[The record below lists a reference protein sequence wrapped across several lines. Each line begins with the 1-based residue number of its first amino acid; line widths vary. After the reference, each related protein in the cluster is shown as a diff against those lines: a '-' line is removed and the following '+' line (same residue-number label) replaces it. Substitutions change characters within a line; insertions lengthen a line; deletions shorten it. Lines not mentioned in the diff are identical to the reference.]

1 MWQVMRGLLRR
12 PVYAGAVTLVLGLG
26 LGGAWCLYGV
36 VDSVLFR
43 PLAVADADRLVRIF
57 NTDEQRAARD
67 NWSRMEV
74 IEQLRPVEV
83 FESVAFYGDFA
94 RLTYTEG
101 ERQHEWRG
109 AIVSGNFFSTLGV
122 NPLAGRFLTPEDAE
136 RGAAPVAVLSAETW
150 RNRFEA
156 DESLIGEA
164 IRISGRLVTV
174 VGVAPPGFSGVSLE
188 TRFDVWLPMSLAD
201 MALAFPLDMLY
212 GDQVGWLDAV
222 ARLAPGFT
230 AAEAER
236 RLDTLRLARSES
248 ETEVEPTLV
257 LPAREVA
264 VDPEGTTGAR
274 TTSWVLLGLVGVLL
288 LVVWSDTVGLMLVRA
303 ETQRA
308 ETAVRMS
315 LGATRGRIALE
326 TLAESTLLAAAGA
339 AVAALT
345 AFSVAKSLVG
355 AAGDDLGIAVDAA
368 TLLFNPR
375 VLTAVAAMLAL
386 TVVLTSLAPMRRL
399 ARTLLS
405 VVLRNAQTDTG
416 GQGIGVRDVL
426 VAVQVGMSL
435 VLLTAA
441 IVFAGSLRE
450 TLAIDPGFSVENRA
464 VARVSLN
471 DAGNDKQAYRRIL
484 TGLRNDP
491 RVRHAALTMFAP
503 VQSSGMETTA
513 SPQGYA
519 PAPDEALTVDV
530 LPVSD
535 GLFATLGIELLGGR
549 DIEDEETGAS
559 RQAVEGED
567 TGTPR
572 QVVVNQAFVDR
583 YWPGRSAVGLRIDEL
598 IGEVPAEVVGV
609 VANYR
614 QRGLRE
620 SARPTVYVAQS
631 SMFVGG
637 LEVIVEATTGEMA
650 LSALREVTQREV
662 PNANLIDPATL
673 ASRLGELT
681 ARDRAVTMVAAA
693 SAAFATLLSV
703 VGIYGIA
710 AFSVRHRRREIGIRY
725 SLGAT
730 RLNVVLRFLRRGAL
744 VASGGIALG
753 ALGALLLGPRFAATM
768 SGVDGRPIP
777 ELLLVSVLLVAIA
790 ILANVLPVWR
800 AANVAPMEVLRDE

>member
-1 MWQVMRGLLRR
+1 MWQMMRGLLRR
-12 PVYAGAVTLVLGLG
+12 PVYAGAVTLVLGIG

-43 PLAVADADRLVRIF
+43 PLAVADAGRLVRIF
-57 NTDEQRAARD
+57 STNEQRTKRD

-74 IEQLRPVEV
+74 IEQLRPAEA

-101 ERQHEWRG
+101 ERQHDWRG

-122 NPLAGRFLTPEDAE
+122 NPLAGRLLTPEDAE

-150 RNRFEA
+150 RNRFDA
-156 DESLIGEA
+156 DESVIGEA

-188 TRFDVWLPMSLAD
+188 SRFDVWLPMSLAD
-201 MALAFPLDMLY
+201 LALPGFSLDLLY
-212 GDQVGWLDAV
+212 GEQVGWLDAV
-222 ARLAPGFT
+222 ARLAPAFT
-230 AAEAER
+230 AAEAQR
-236 RLDTLRLARSES
+236 RLDTLRLARSEA
-248 ETEVEPTLV
+248 ETELEPALV

-264 VDPEGTTGAR
+264 VDPEGTSGAR

-326 TLAESTLLAAAGA
+326 TLAESALLAAAGA

-345 AFSVAKSLVG
+345 AFPVAQWLVG
-355 AAGDDLGIAVDAA
+355 SAGDDLGIAVDAA
-368 TLLFNPR
+368 SLLFNSR
-375 VLTAVAAMLAL
+375 VLAAVAVMLAL

-399 ARTLLS
+399 ARTMLS
-405 VVLRNAQTDTG
+405 VVLRNAKTDG
-416 GQGIGVRDVL
+416 AGHGIGVRDVL
-426 VAVQVGMSL
+426 VAVQVGVSL

-464 VARVSLN
+464 AARIRLN
-471 DAGNDKQAYRRIL
+471 NAGDDKQVYRRIL
-484 TGLRNDP
+484 AGLRNDP
-491 RVRHAALTMFAP
+491 RVKHAALTMFAP
-503 VQSSGMETTA
+503 VQSSGMQTSV
-513 SPQGYA
+513 SPQGYT
-519 PAPDEALTVDV
+519 PAPGESLQVDL

-535 GLFATLGIELLGGR
+535 GFFATLGIELLAGR
-549 DIEDEETGAS
+549 DVKD
-559 RQAVEGED
+559 ED

-572 QVVVNQAFVDR
+572 RVVVNQAFVDR
-583 YWPGRSAVGLRIDEL
+583 FWPGRSAVGLHIDEL
-598 IGEVPAEVVGV
+598 IGDGPAEVVGV
-609 VANYR
+609 APNYR

-620 SARPTVYVAQS
+620 PPRPTVYAAQAS
-631 SMFVGG
+631 LFVSG
-637 LEVIVEATTGEMA
+637 LEAVVEATSGEMA
-650 LSALREVTQREV
+650 LAALREVTQREA
-662 PNANLIDPATL
+662 PNANLIEPGTL
-673 ASRLGELT
+673 ASRLDELT
-681 ARDRAVTMVAAA
+681 ARDRAITTVAAV
-693 SAAFATLLSV
+693 SAAFATLLSI

-710 AFSVRHRRREIGIRY
+710 AFSVRHRQREIGIRY

-730 RLNVVLRFLRRGAL
+730 RVNVVLRFLRRGAL

-768 SGVDGRPIP
+768 TGVDGRPLP
-777 ELLLVSVLLVAIA
+777 ELLLVAVLLAAIA
-790 ILANVLPVWR
+790 ILANVVPVWR
-800 AANVAPMEVLRDE
+800 AANVAPMQVLRDE

>member
-12 PVYAGAVTLVLGLG
+12 PVYAGAVTLVLGIG

-57 NTDEQRAARD
+57 NTDEQRATRG

-74 IEQLRPVEV
+74 IEQLRPAEV
-83 FESVAFYGDFA
+83 FESVAFYADFA
-94 RLTYTEG
+94 RLTYMEG

-109 AIVSGNFFSTLGV
+109 AIVSGNFFATLGI
-122 NPLAGRFLTPEDAE
+122 NPLVGRFLTQEDAE

-150 RNRFEA
+150 RNRFDA

-174 VGVAPPGFSGVSLE
+174 VGIAPPGFSGVSLE
-188 TRFDVWLPMSLAD
+188 TRFDAWLPMSLAD
-201 MALAFPLDMLY
+201 MALSGFPLDMLY
-212 GDQVGWLDAV
+212 GDQVGWLNAV
-222 ARLAPGFT
+222 ARLGAGFN
-230 AAEAER
+230 AADAQR
-236 RLDTLRLARSES
+236 RLETLRLARSES
-248 ETEVEPTLV
+248 ETEFEPVLV
-257 LPAREVA
+257 LPARDVA

-274 TTSWVLLGLVGVLL
+274 TTSWVLLGLIGVLL

-315 LGATRGRIALE
+315 LGATRGRVALE
-326 TLAESTLLAAAGA
+326 TLAESALLAATGA
-339 AVAALT
+339 VVAVLT
-345 AFSVAKSLVG
+345 AFSVAKWLVG

-368 TLLFNPR
+368 SLLFNPR
-375 VLTAVAAMLAL
+375 VLTALGVMLAL

-405 VVLRNAQTDTG
+405 VVLRNAQTDSR
-416 GQGIGVRDVL
+416 GQGIGVRDAL
-426 VAVQVGMSL
+426 VAVQVGVSL

-441 IVFAGSLRE
+441 IGFAGSLRE

-464 VARVSLN
+464 VARVGIN
-471 DAGNDKQAYRRIL
+471 DANDKQAYRRIL
-484 TGLRNDP
+484 TALRNDP
-491 RVRHAALTMFAP
+491 RVKHAALTLFAP
-503 VQSSGMETTA
+503 VQSSGMETTV

-519 PAPDEALTVDV
+519 PAPDEILTVDL

-535 GLFATLGIELLGGR
+535 DFFETLGVQLLAGS
-549 DIEDEETGAS
+549 DVEDEQ
-559 RQAVEGED
+559 QAARGED

-572 QVVVNQAFVDR
+572 RVVVNQAFVER

-598 IGEVPAEVVGV
+598 MGEVPAEVVGV

-631 SMFVGG
+631 SIFVSG
-637 LEVIVEATTGEMA
+637 LEAIVEATSGEMA
-650 LSALREVTQREV
+650 LAALREVTRREA

-673 ASRLGELT
+673 RDRLAELT

-693 SAAFATLLSV
+693 SAAFATLLSI

-730 RLNVVLRFLRRGAL
+730 RANVVLRFLRRGAL

-768 SGVDGRPIP
+768 TGVDGRPIP
-777 ELLLVSVLLVAIA
+777 ELLLVAVLLAAIA
-790 ILANVLPVWR
+790 ILANVVPVWR
-800 AANVAPMEVLRDE
+800 AASVAPMEVLRDE